1 MLRYYVSYWTL
12 RALGWPLSKLSYPSL
27 HRVAQWLAFAGWA
40 LFPAARRRTLNNLAI
55 ATSFSE
61 KERWEIGRQS
71 LANLAMTCLDY
82 LKLKQSKN
90 NLSEIIVCDNP
101 HVMEEVRQAGHGL
114 VFFEGHQ
121 ANWEVPFLYASAIM
135 PGTAV
140 GRPVKNPLLYRW
152 LLSLR
157 EMKGGKIIPPKN
169 ALQEGLAAL
178 KEGRFIGLV
187 ADQALTTSSYSYP
200 LFGRRAWTSTAPA
213 LLACKANCPVIV
225 GLIRRENHRYHL
237 TFSDPI
243 WPDPKLSLKPNVI
256 QIMDRVM
263 ATLEA
268 SILKRPAEWMWL
280 HNRWKQIGLSHVHR
294 CFRHD
299 ILVILLPQS
308 ERYAEFAALV
318 PVIFDL
324 YSRAEITV
332 FYPQGYPKP
341 PTTSHVH
348 LQPYTSQQE
357 WFSNDWRTQ
366 MLFNFTPNKKIE
378 KHYRRHCVFATI
390 NEKALGKAQHPH
402 DTLENRLHKK
412 LLKPPATGMN

>member
-1 MLRYYVSYWTL
+1 
-12 RALGWPLSKLSYPSL
+12 
-27 HRVAQWLAFAGWA
+27 
-40 LFPAARRRTLNNLAI
+40 
-55 ATSFSE
+55 
-61 KERWEIGRQS
+61 
-71 LANLAMTCLDY
+71 MTCLDY
-82 LKLKQSKN
+82 LKIKQSEHH
-90 NLSEIIVCDNP
+90 LDEIIVCDNP
-101 HVMEEVRQAGHGL
+101 HVMEEIRRAGHGL

-169 ALQEGLAAL
+169 ALQEGLSAL

-243 WPDPKLSLKPNVI
+243 WPDPKLSLKANVI

-268 SILKRPAEWMWL
+268 SILQRPAEWMWL
-280 HNRWKQIGLSHVHR
+280 HNRWKQIGLSHIYR
-294 CFRHD
+294 RFRHD
-299 ILVILLPQS
+299 ILLILLPRS
-308 ERYAEFAALV
+308 KRYAEFAALI
-318 PVIFDL
+318 PQIAEL

-332 FYPQGYPKP
+332 FYPQGYPEP
-341 PTTSHVH
+341 WRSSHISAR
-348 LQPYTSQQE
+348 PYTSEKE
-357 WFSNDWRTQ
+357 WFCNDWRTQ
-366 MLFNFTPNKKIE
+366 MLFNFTDNKKIE
-378 KHYRRHCVFATI
+378 KHYHQRCAFTI
-390 NEKALGKAQHPH
+390 INLDNLGKAQNAD
-402 DTLENRLHKK
+402 DTLEKLLHKK
-412 LLKPPATGMN
+412 LLKHPPQQPL